1 MRIFNI
7 EKKMKN
13 LFIKSLLI
21 VGILFVPACITPEPV
36 APDTDFP
43 VNPKPAKGE
52 NNVSLAVTLTWEGN
66 QSDKYDVY
74 FGSKNPPTELLI
86 KDTTAKSVVVTG
98 LSYSTTYYWRVVAK
112 SSSGKIKSGEVWY
125 FTTKSQSSNQP
136 GYALTK
142 HIIETRYPCFVN
154 IMFQVTDMDGKGV
167 KNLSKEDFEV
177 KENFQPISP
186 TESAINIKKR
196 DAVPYILK
204 TVLMIDNSSS
214 VAADLAIIKSAAISL
229 VNSIV
234 PQQEIAIYKFS
245 ESVIKVQDF
254 TSDRTILT
262 SAINSL
268 DVGLPSTNLYGAVLE
283 GVSLWEEFYNLN
295 EIQQGFLLLITDGR
309 DTQSSHTLGE
319 ALNKRGNKKIY
330 TIGLG
335 SEIDPEALGI
345 LGNAGFVS
353 INDVNLL
360 ALSFSQIQTQMD
372 DYANSFYL
380 LNYMSPKRGNS
391 NHTIQLSVKGNLNSG
406 VNSTI
411 MGEFNSSGFTS
422 AIKGIYVNL
431 SNEKPSGID
440 TIYLRKGEGYNL
452 IAESHL
458 PIGTPVYEW
467 SSSNNSDV
475 VINPD
480 QSSNSRVEI
489 IALGDSNTVV
499 IIKVKDVVNQL
510 ERDLFVFITG
520 KRYFSQFF
528 EAGTIPYGWNS
539 GGNAKWYIVSDT
551 KVKGG
556 YSAKSGLIG
565 DNQQTYIQATY
576 AIPVNSN
583 LTVSFYRK
591 VSSEENYDKLT
602 FYVNN
607 AEIASWSGESNW
619 TKFTYQAEATT
630 GAVTLKWVYKKD
642 SKNSIGSDCCWI
654 DDIVV
659 DW

>member
-1 MRIFNI
+1 
-7 EKKMKN
+7 MKN
-13 LFIKSLLI
+13 ILIKSLLI
-21 VGILFVPACITPEPV
+21 MGIFFISACITPEPV

-43 VNPKPAKGE
+43 FNPKPVKGE
-52 NNVSLAVTLTWEGN
+52 NNVSLAITLIWEGN
-66 QSDKYDVY
+66 SSDKFDVY
-74 FGSKNPPTELLI
+74 FGSKNPPIEILV
-86 KDTTAKSVVVTG
+86 KDTTAMSIVVSG

-112 SSSGKIKSGEVWY
+112 STSGKIKTGEVWY
-125 FTTKSQSSNQP
+125 FTTKSESSNIP
-136 GYALTK
+136 GFILTK
-142 HIIETRYPCFVN
+142 HHIETRYPCFVN
-154 IMFQVTDMDGKGV
+154 IMFQVTDMDGNGV
-167 KNLSKEDFEV
+167 KNLTKEDFEV

-186 TESAINIKKR
+186 TESAINVKKK

-268 DVGLPSTNLYGAVLE
+268 DVGFPSTNLYGAVIE

-319 ALNKRGNKKIY
+319 ALSKRGSKKIY

-411 MGEFNSSGFTS
+411 TGEFNSSGFIS
-422 AIKGIYVNL
+422 AVKGIYINL

-452 IAESHL
+452 TVESHL
-458 PIGTPVYEW
+458 PVGTPFYEW
-467 SSSNNSDV
+467 SSSSLSDV
-475 VINPD
+475 VITPD
-480 QSSNSRVEI
+480 PLNNARAEI
-489 IALGDSNTVV
+489 IAVGDSNKVA
-499 IIKVKDVVNQL
+499 IIKVKDIVNQL
-510 ERDLFVFITG
+510 EKDLYVLITG

-528 EAGTIPYGWNS
+528 EAGSIPYGWNS
-539 GGNAKWYIVSDT
+539 GGNAKWYITSDT
-551 KVKGG
+551 KVKGA
-556 YSAKSGLIG
+556 YSIKSGIIG
-565 DNQQTYIQATY
+565 NNQQTYIQANYT
-576 AIPVNSN
+576 IPVSSN
-583 LTVSFYRK
+583 ITVSFYRK
-591 VSSEENYDKLT
+591 VSSEENYDKLI
-602 FYVNN
+602 FYVND

-619 TKFTYQAEATT
+619 TKFTYQAESITSSL
-630 GAVTLKWVYKKD
+630 TLKWVYKKD
-642 SKNSIGSDCCWI
+642 DKNSFGSDCCWI

-659 DW
+659 SW